1 MNGSG
6 KNGSCCVLFNDNK
19 SCPILDI
26 KGEIVINKNL
36 KCVYINNRIENL
48 LLDVNCAIYFLMIIC
63 MMVREDDDIQEIHEN
78 LFIWYLRHEY

>member
-48 LLDVNCAIYFLMIIC
+48 LLDVNCVIYFLMIIC